1 MRISDLS
8 SDVCSSDL
16 VDRPRPP
23 FPPGA
28 GSPTHLVELS
38 LARLDPERPGAPP
51 RSYVGL
57 SRCREAGP
65 RSRGSRALPEL
76 GATVRPCAARDRV
89 RHLNG
94 GRPDARTLARAI
106 DSPRRGWPIATDGT
120 GFLAVV
126 TPDVECLADRKSG
139 GEGTRGA

>member
-51 RSYVGL
+51 RPDVGL

-65 RSRGSRALPEL
+65 RSRGSRALSEPC
-76 GATVRPCAARDRV
+76 ATARPCPALY
-89 RHLNG
+89 RHRLLNG
-94 GRPDARTLARAI
+94 GVPAATLTPLPPLARL
-106 DSPRRGWPIATDGT
+106 PTRRDG
-120 GFLAVV
+120 
-126 TPDVECLADRKSG
+126 SW
-139 GEGTRGA
+139 GE

>member
-94 GRPDARTLARAI
+94 GRPDARTIARAI
-106 DSPRRGWPIATDGT
+106 DALRRGWPIPIDGIRI
-120 GFLAVV
+120 GRA
-126 TPDVECLADRKSG
+126 PC
-139 GEGTRGA
+139 GERGCETV